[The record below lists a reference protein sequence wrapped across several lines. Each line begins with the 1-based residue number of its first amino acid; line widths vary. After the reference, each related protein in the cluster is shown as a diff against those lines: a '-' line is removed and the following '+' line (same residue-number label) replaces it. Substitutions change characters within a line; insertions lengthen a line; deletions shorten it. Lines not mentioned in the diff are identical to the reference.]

1 MDDSIAKRIKDRI
14 KEIEQGGIVTIRDFD
29 DIQNNAVVRKTLSR
43 LVFEGKLNRIA
54 NGIYTVPKETA
65 FGLLNPSL
73 NDIAHAIAKKESIN
87 IIPSGETALNVLGL
101 STQVPMKA
109 IYLTEG
115 YSRTYKVGK
124 REIVFRKSTHKNFQ
138 FKSNLM
144 NLLTIALKQLGEQSL
159 TKDNILT
166 IEGLISKSSLEE
178 KTMMEEDL
186 NLSPRW
192 IKNLLLP
199 MVNDTK

>member
-1 MDDSIAKRIKDRI
+1 MGDSIAKRIKDRI
-14 KEIEQGGIVTIRDFD
+14 EEIEQGGIVTIRDFD

-43 LVFEGKLNRIA
+43 LVSEGKLNRIA

-65 FGLLNPSL
+65 FGVLNPSL
-73 NDIAHAIAKKESIN
+73 DDIAHAIAKKESIN

-124 REIVFRKSTHKNFQ
+124 REIVFKKSTHKNFQ

-144 NLLTIALKQLGEQSL
+144 NLLTIALKQLGEQSI
-159 TKDNILT
+159 TKDNMLT

-186 NLSPRW
+186 KLSPRW
-192 IKNLLLP
+192 IKDLLLP
-199 MVNDTK
+199 MINDTK